1 MSKASLN
8 SKPQTQHASVSEYSD
23 FERRELAIALNSR
36 KRGDLVLALFHE
48 SEKEQPDL
56 AKIDRLNQQ
65 AKELILEKQE
75 IYNGNK
81 EIQNKV
87 IETFKDY
94 NAAKGESK

>member
-8 SKPQTQHASVSEYSD
+8 STPQTQHASVSKYSN
-23 FERRELAIALNSR
+23 FARLELAIALNAK
-36 KRGDLVLALFHE
+36 KRGDVVRALLQE
-48 SEKEQPDL
+48 DEKDNPDIE
-56 AKIDRLNQQ
+56 KISRLNQE

-75 IYNGNK
+75 IYFGNE